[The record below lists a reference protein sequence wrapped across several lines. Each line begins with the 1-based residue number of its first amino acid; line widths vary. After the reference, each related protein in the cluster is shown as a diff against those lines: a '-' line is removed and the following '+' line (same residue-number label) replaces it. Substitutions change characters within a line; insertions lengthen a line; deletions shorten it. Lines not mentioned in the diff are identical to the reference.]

1 MPINFYFSIKIFLG
15 KFIFLLIINND
26 NFKQLFI
33 IINKNVINYL
43 KCLFVYIRDRS
54 FYAEHSYFRVYT
66 HVNLYC
72 AGVFVGYFL
81 AKNQHFKM
89 SRVSI
94 LLLLFIDFL
103 SNTPWLILYKS
114 LLVMAASQKWIIV
127 CYRYIK
133 PYFFHFKPSYTNW
146 RSFNVL

>member
-1 MPINFYFSIKIFLG
+1 MQFSTSNECFFTEYTFFLSINFYFSIKIFSG

-33 IINKNVINYL
+33 IINKNVLNYL
-43 KCLFVYIRDRS
+43 KFLFVYIRDRS

-94 LLLLFIDFL
+94 LLLFIVFL
-103 SNTPWLILYKS
+103 SKISHDWCYTIRFLS
-114 LLVMAASQKWIIV
+114 CSFTKWNN
-127 CYRYIK
+127 
-133 PYFFHFKPSYTNW
+133 S
-146 RSFNVL
+146 VL

>member
-1 MPINFYFSIKIFLG
+1 MQFSTSNECFLNEYTFLLPIYFYFSIKMFLE
-15 KFIFLLIINND
+15 KFIYLLIINND

-33 IINKNVINYL
+33 IINKNVLNYL
-43 KCLFVYIRDRS
+43 KFLFVYIRDRS

-103 SNTPWLILYKS
+103 SKICHDWCYTLRFLF
-114 LLVMAASQKWIIV
+114 LHSQLHKEEQ
-127 CYRYIK
+127 
-133 PYFFHFKPSYTNW
+133 
-146 RSFNVL
+146 